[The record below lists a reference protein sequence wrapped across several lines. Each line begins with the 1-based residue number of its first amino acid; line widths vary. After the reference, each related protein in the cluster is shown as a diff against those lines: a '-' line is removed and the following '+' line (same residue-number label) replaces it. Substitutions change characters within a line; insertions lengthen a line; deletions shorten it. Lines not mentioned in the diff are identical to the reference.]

1 MGNEKFKERVR
12 VLRDSKT
19 LSQEALAEKVGVT
32 KSGVAMWETKGVVP
46 RKETLEKICDVL
58 GTTTDYLL
66 GIGEINAMNA
76 KINSI
81 QRGLSKLN
89 EKDLERA
96 EGILRLA
103 FTEAF
108 GGK

>member
-1 MGNEKFKERVR
+1 MGNEKFKTRIRE
-12 VLRDSKT
+12 LRESKK
-19 LSQEALAEKVGVT
+19 LSQEELAQKLGVT
-32 KSGVAMWETKGVVP
+32 KSGVAMWETRGVVP
-46 RKETLEKICDVL
+46 RQNTLEKICVVL

-66 GIGEINAMNA
+66 GVGEANIENA

-89 EKDLERA
+89 EKDLEKA

-103 FTEAF
+103 FAEAF
-108 GGK
+108 GGE

>member
-1 MGNEKFKERVR
+1 MGNEKFMARVR
-12 VLRDSKT
+12 ELRESRK
-19 LSQEALAEKVGVT
+19 LSQEALADKVGVT
-32 KSGVAMWETKGVVP
+32 KSGVAMWETRGVVP
-46 RKETLEKICDVL
+46 RTSQIFSRVSFL

-66 GIGEINAMNA
+66 GIGEVDIANA

-81 QRGLSKLN
+81 QRGLSKLG

-108 GGK
+108 GGE

>member
-66 GIGEINAMNA
+66 GIGEINVMNA

-81 QRGLSKLN
+81 QRGLSKLD

>member
-1 MGNEKFKERVR
+1 MGNEKFMERIR
-12 VLRDSKT
+12 ELRESKK
-19 LSQEALAEKVGVT
+19 LSQEALADKVGVT
-32 KSGVAMWETKGVVP
+32 KSGVAMWETRGVVP
-46 RKETLEKICDVL
+46 RKETLEKICDIL

-66 GIGEINAMNA
+66 GIGEVDVANA

-81 QRGLSKLN
+81 QRGLSKLD

-108 GGK
+108 GGE

>member
-1 MGNEKFKERVR
+1 MGNEKFMARIRE
-12 VLRDSKT
+12 LRDSKN
-19 LSQEALAEKVGVT
+19 LSQEALAEKVGVS

-66 GIGEINAMNA
+66 GIGEVNVTNA

-81 QRGLSKLN
+81 QRGLSKLDD
-89 EKDLERA
+89 KDLERA

-103 FTEAF
+103 FAEAF
-108 GGK
+108 GGE

>member
-1 MGNEKFKERVR
+1 MGNEKFMLRVR
-12 VLRDSKT
+12 ELRDSKK
-19 LSQEALAEKVGVT
+19 LSQEALAETVGVS

-66 GIGEINAMNA
+66 GIGEINAANA

-89 EKDLERA
+89 DKDLERA

-103 FTEAF
+103 FAEAF
-108 GGK
+108 GGE

>member
-1 MGNEKFKERVR
+1 
-12 VLRDSKT
+12 
-19 LSQEALAEKVGVT
+19 
-32 KSGVAMWETKGVVP
+32 MWETRGVVP

-66 GIGEINAMNA
+66 GIGEVNVANA

-81 QRGLSKLN
+81 QRGLSKLD

-108 GGK
+108 GGE

>member
-12 VLRDSKT
+12 ELRDSKT

-66 GIGEINAMNA
+66 GIGEIDITNA

-89 EKDLERA
+89 EKDLDRA

>member
-1 MGNEKFKERVR
+1 
-12 VLRDSKT
+12 
-19 LSQEALAEKVGVT
+19 
-32 KSGVAMWETKGVVP
+32 MWETKGVVP

-66 GIGEINAMNA
+66 GIGEINVMNA

-89 EKDLERA
+89 EKDLDRA

>member
-12 VLRDSKT
+12 ELRDSKT

-66 GIGEINAMNA
+66 GIGEINVMNA

-89 EKDLERA
+89 EKDLDRA

-103 FTEAF
+103 FSEAF

>member
-1 MGNEKFKERVR
+1 MGNEKFMARVR
-12 VLRDSKT
+12 ELRDSKN
-19 LSQEALAEKVGVT
+19 LSQEALAEKVGVS

-66 GIGEINAMNA
+66 GIGEVNVTSA

-81 QRGLSKLN
+81 PRGLSKLYD
-89 EKDLERA
+89 KDLERA

-108 GGK
+108 GGE

>member
-1 MGNEKFKERVR
+1 MGNEKFMVRVR
-12 VLRDSKT
+12 ELRDAKD
-19 LSQEALAEKVGVT
+19 LSQEALAEKVGVS

-66 GIGEINAMNA
+66 GIGDVNVTNA

-81 QRGLSKLN
+81 QRGLSKLDD
-89 EKDLERA
+89 KDLERA

-103 FTEAF
+103 FQEAF
-108 GGK
+108 GGE

>member
-12 VLRDSKT
+12 ELRDSKT

-66 GIGEINAMNA
+66 GIGEINVMNA

-89 EKDLERA
+89 EKDLDRA

>member
-1 MGNEKFKERVR
+1 MGNEKFMARIR
-12 VLRDSKT
+12 DLRDTRK

-66 GIGEINAMNA
+66 GIGEVNVTNA

-81 QRGLSKLN
+81 QRGLSKLDD
-89 EKDLERA
+89 KDLERA

-103 FTEAF
+103 FSEAF
-108 GGK
+108 GGE

>member
-1 MGNEKFKERVR
+1 MTIGEKIT
-12 VLRDSKT
+12 VLRNASGM
-19 LSQEALAEKVGVT
+19 SQEALADKVGVT
-32 KSGVAMWETKGVVP
+32 KSGVAMWETRGVVP

-66 GIGEINAMNA
+66 GIGEVNVANA

-81 QRGLSKLN
+81 QRGLSKLD

-108 GGK
+108 GGE

>member
-1 MGNEKFKERVR
+1 MN
-12 VLRDSKT
+12 VLIYRDSKT

-66 GIGEINAMNA
+66 GIGEINVMNA

-89 EKDLERA
+89 EKDLDRA

>member
-66 GIGEINAMNA
+66 GIGEINVMNA

-89 EKDLERA
+89 EKDLDRA

>member
-1 MGNEKFKERVR
+1 MGNEKFMARIR
-12 VLRDSKT
+12 DLRDTKK
-19 LSQEALAEKVGVT
+19 LSQEALAEKLGVT

-66 GIGEINAMNA
+66 GIGEADVTNA
-76 KINSI
+76 KISSI

-103 FTEAF
+103 FSEAF
-108 GGK
+108 GGE